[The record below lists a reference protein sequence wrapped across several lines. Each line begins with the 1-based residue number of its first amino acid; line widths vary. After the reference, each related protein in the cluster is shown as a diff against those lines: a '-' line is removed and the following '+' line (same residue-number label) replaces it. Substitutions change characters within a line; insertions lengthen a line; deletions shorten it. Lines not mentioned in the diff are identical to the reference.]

1 MPYEKTVWKCY
12 SFVWFSFFVFKNIST
27 QDLKGHINKSY
38 FFNSEEHWIMIF
50 TRLVLILYNILVLSS
65 NNYFGNTLEA
75 NCPIYGYGTCK
86 DKWLLRLSL
95 IFFYYH
101 WD

>member
-1 MPYEKTVWKCY
+1 MV
-12 SFVWFSFFVFKNIST
+12 
-27 QDLKGHINKSY
+27 
-38 FFNSEEHWIMIF
+38 F